1 MEIGVGE
8 YVRTRKG
15 IAKIK
20 EKIGKVWDIGIAYEV
35 DKNGTDIID
44 TSFNEFIYETD
55 IIKHSKNIL
64 DLLEYDDFIVITENG
79 YPLQIREMWEN
90 GGELNIS
97 LSNEMI
103 SEDIK
108 NDKEFEIKQI
118 LTREMFEANVYRLEE

>member
-103 SEDIK
+103 FEDIK